1 MSLIKKI
8 DIPDN
13 KRTYEKTLP
22 FIDSILWNL
31 WFQISENTKK
41 DLVIALRMMWYF
53 DHQYDKTQWTE
64 KDNLKNLFLKKF
76 QNKDEIDV
84 WDMNETTNELID
96 ILTEKWILDEFV
108 YYIQK
113 SISYNDKA
121 WETEDCDL
129 FIKYKYYEWYIAAK
143 LITLFLEC
151 DENSDQFSHE
161 IEKLLCNTIWIS
173 NIFDDFLDLKYD
185 YEHWISKL
193 KPTIK
198 NKSKL
203 LWSVISNSYNKIL
216 RSWKFNTKVF
226 LDTLKCIKTYMVK
239 NIKLKK

>member
-1 MSLIKKI
+1 MSLIKKV

-41 DLVIALRMMWYF
+41 DLTIALRMMWYF
-53 DHQYDKTQWTE
+53 DHQYDKKQWIE
-64 KDNLKNLFLKKF
+64 KENFKNLYVDKF
-76 QNKDEIDV
+76 QNKDAIDV
-84 WDMNETTNELID
+84 WEMNETTNQLID
-96 ILTEKWILDEFV
+96 ILNDKWILDEFV

-113 SISYNDKA
+113 SIYYGDKA
-121 WETEDCDL
+121 SETEDCDP
-129 FIKYKYYEWYIAAK
+129 FIKYKYYEWYIASK
-143 LITLFLEC
+143 LISLLLKC
-151 DENSDQFSHE
+151 DENSDQFPYE
-161 IEKLLCNTIWIS
+161 LEKLLCNTVWIS

-193 KPTIK
+193 KPTLK
-198 NKSKL
+198 NESKL
-203 LWSVISNSYNKIL
+203 LWSVISNSYSKIL
-216 RSWKFNTKVF
+216 RSWQFNMKVF
-226 LDTLKCIKTYMVK
+226 LDALKCVKTYMIK